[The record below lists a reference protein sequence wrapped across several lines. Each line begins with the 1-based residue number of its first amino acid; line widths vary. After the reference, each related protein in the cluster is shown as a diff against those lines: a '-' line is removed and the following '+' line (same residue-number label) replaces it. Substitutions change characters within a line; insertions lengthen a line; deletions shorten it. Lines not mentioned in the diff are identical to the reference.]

1 MNSLEHTSIGIRAL
15 DHSNDA
21 LLRDIAELE
30 RKLKSGQLNIDHA
43 FRKEVLKLIRKFER
57 CFAEQER
64 WLEEHQFAILE
75 LQRKSHAY
83 FLGEIGRAASSLET
97 RRERAD
103 ELTAFLKNWFASYVR
118 NMNGPLKTEAFQK
131 GLAENG
137 HLTYAPV
144 PLHRMELIGT
154 RVWLPAARQ

>member
-1 MNSLEHTSIGIRAL
+1 MEGTTMNSLEHTSIGIRAL

-30 RKLKSGQLNIDHA
+30 RKLKTGRMNIDHT
-43 FRKEVLKLIRKFER
+43 FRKE
-57 CFAEQER
+57 
-64 WLEEHQFAILE
+64 ILE